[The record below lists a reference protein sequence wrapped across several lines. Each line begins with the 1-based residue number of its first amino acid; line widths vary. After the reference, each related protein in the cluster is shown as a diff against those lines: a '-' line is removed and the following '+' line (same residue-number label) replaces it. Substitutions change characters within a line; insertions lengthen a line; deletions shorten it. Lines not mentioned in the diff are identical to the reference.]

1 MPAENWLLKLSTP
14 ATYELHIQG
23 FLDERWSATLGGAAI
38 RVQSS
43 PERPP
48 VTVVTGEFRD
58 QAALAGALNLLFD
71 LGLPLLSVQ
80 CLNSSPETAVDQV
93 SKGGS

>member
-1 MPAENWLLKLSTP
+1 MAAETWLLKLSTP
-14 ATYELHIQG
+14 ATYELRFQG

-43 PERPP
+43 PNRPP
-48 VTVVTGEFRD
+48 VTVVTGEFLD

-80 CLNSSPETAVDQV
+80 CLNSPPEAPADEPGE
-93 SKGGS
+93 GGS